1 MEDSLRSWLRSSY
14 DEIVDQD
21 SSDDYTAADANQMLL
36 TIGRFIFGMAHDGCW
51 GTVLEEMTSHFGR
64 DLTPFSQISSMFLVE
79 ACLIC
84 AVSSISADRTRF
96 VQIIMRMEPDVK
108 AHIMEALKNNLHHYF
123 EPDQSSNEAEDG
135 QCTIAAASDSSLGG
149 PVPCDGRVEC
159 VDMSDIPDFEEDS
172 TTSRRA
178 QNYTGN
184 ITPSNI
190 CFHCADNESKRAIL
204 AKDVESIL
212 IREQRLEA
220 KLRVEIT
227 AQTNKLIDAEI
238 IIIEKDDKLS
248 QKNCLLESAL
258 SSIQEYEL
266 KIRESSKIINEL
278 QLIQDEVDILKPKA
292 DRADASEQQMDK
304 LRSRLD
310 ELKGWQKFFR
320 SFMFIL
326 LECRCHSFLED
337 LMYQDHRFN
346 ICPSVCRNKTAAES
360 GVCSAHNNSC

>member
-1 MEDSLRSWLRSSY
+1 M
-14 DEIVDQD
+14 
-21 SSDDYTAADANQMLL
+21 
-36 TIGRFIFGMAHDGCW
+36 
-51 GTVLEEMTSHFGR
+51 
-64 DLTPFSQISSMFLVE
+64 
-79 ACLIC
+79 
-84 AVSSISADRTRF
+84 
-96 VQIIMRMEPDVK
+96 
-108 AHIMEALKNNLHHYF
+108 
-123 EPDQSSNEAEDG
+123 
-135 QCTIAAASDSSLGG
+135 
-149 PVPCDGRVEC
+149 
-159 VDMSDIPDFEEDS
+159 
-172 TTSRRA
+172 
-178 QNYTGN
+178 
-184 ITPSNI
+184 
-190 CFHCADNESKRAIL
+190 
-204 AKDVESIL
+204 
-212 IREQRLEA
+212 
-220 KLRVEIT
+220 RVEIT

-310 ELKGWQKFFR
+310 ELKGWQKYFR

-337 LMYQDHRFN
+337 LMYQNHRFN